1 MWIEIGGNGNPSV
14 RPIPTPATVPV
25 LSPGFVHEDISTG
38 GIYTSAE
45 LTSWKE
51 HLQFGD
57 LHEAITKTITMG
69 ICNGQGTCT
78 SQPSTPN
85 YNLENLLN
93 PENLEKEMDPFAY
106 ITNLVQVYGS
116 WMALLVL
123 VIEGLKAII
132 FLTSLVTTF
141 IQEGAQGF
149 KALVYII
156 CCGPLHEKDRI
167 TRRGRQIRRRLPSG
181 SAERFSDQALTD
193 GMNIPLTTVKGNN

>member
-1 MWIEIGGNGNPSV
+1 MG
-14 RPIPTPATVPV
+14 
-25 LSPGFVHEDISTG
+25 
-38 GIYTSAE
+38 
-45 LTSWKE
+45 
-51 HLQFGD
+51 
-57 LHEAITKTITMG
+57 TITMG
-69 ICNGQGTCT
+69 ICNVQGTCT

-106 ITNLVQVYGS
+106 ITNLVQVYSS

-141 IQEGAQGF
+141 IQEGTQGF

-167 TRRGRQIRRRLPSG
+167 TRRGRQIRRRVPSG
-181 SAERFSDQALTD
+181 NAKQLFDQALTE
-193 GMNIPLTTVKGNN
+193 GVNIPLKILNGDL